1 MLRRISGKLDEGR
14 RVERRDDAL
23 LAKLGYKS
31 EFRRDF
37 SLLETIGFSFSI
49 MAVCASVSSAFSFP
63 LVTAGHLGMT
73 FGWLI
78 PSLFVICIA
87 LSLAELTSAMPTSA
101 GLYYFSAKLAPPGY
115 APLISWMTGWANVTG
130 QISLI
135 CSIEFVCAQ
144 LITTAVQVGTDGK
157 VNLGP
162 GPTFGILLAL
172 LASHSVV
179 CPLNSRFL
187 GRLSLVTGFISVA
200 TTISTAV
207 ALLVVS
213 GPRRTSARDAFTLM
227 ENNSGWE
234 DNGWAFMLSFTAAM
248 WTLTGYDATAHISEE
263 VSSAACAAPVAIL
276 SGVLATETLGFFL
289 LIAASFASPNITR
302 IVNTNLT
309 LPMAQ
314 VYLDTLGKKGM
325 LAVWSMCIFVQW
337 VNGVTQGVDASRVT
351 FALARDNGLPGSRWW
366 KQIHPRTKT
375 PVYAVWLVMTL
386 SAVIGVLV
394 WSDTA
399 FSSLAGATVVGLY
412 SSYAIPI
419 FLRITWG
426 HKNFK
431 PGPFNLGRWS
441 RLIGAI
447 AVSWSFFVGIVLLF
461 PINPHIQS
469 SNDMNYALVIVL
481 GVFML
486 SALSWILSARKWF
499 QGPMPNLSEEEIAKA
514 TSALVEGDT
523 ESPGLAEK
531 VTTSVDVSSADRSSS
546 EKE

>member
-1 MLRRISGKLDEGR
+1 MLDEAAE
-14 RVERRDDAL
+14 RVDDSRARKRDDAL

-37 SLLETIGFSFSI
+37 SLLETICFSFSI
-49 MAVCASVSSAFSFP
+49 MAVCASVSSSFSFP
-63 LVTAGHLGMT
+63 LATAGHLGMT
-73 FGWLI
+73 FGWLV
-78 PSLFVICIA
+78 PSLFVISIA
-87 LSLAELTSAMPTSA
+87 LSLGELTSAMPTSA

-115 APLISWMTGWANVTG
+115 APLVSWITGWANITG

-144 LITTAVQVGTDGK
+144 LITTAIQVGSDGRI
-157 VNLGP
+157 NLGP

-172 LASHSVV
+172 LLSHAIV
-179 CPLNSRFL
+179 CPSNSRFL
-187 GRLSLVTGFISVA
+187 GRLSLVTGVISVA
-200 TTISTAV
+200 TTISTAI

-213 GPRRTSARDAFTLM
+213 GSNRVSAKDAFTLM
-227 ENNSGWE
+227 ENHSGWK
-234 DNGWAFMLSFTAAM
+234 NQGWAFMLSFTAAM

-263 VSSAACAAPVAIL
+263 VSSAARTAPIAIL
-276 SGVLATETLGFFL
+276 TGVLVTETLGFLL
-289 LIAASFASPNITR
+289 LIGASFASADIDH
-302 IVNTNLT
+302 VFNTNLT

-325 LAVWSMCIFVQW
+325 LAVWSLCIIVQW

-375 PVYAVWLVMTL
+375 PVNAVFLVMGL

-412 SSYAIPI
+412 TSYAIPI

-426 HKNFK
+426 HKTFK

-447 AVSWSFFVGIVLLF
+447 AVSWSFFAGLVLLF
-461 PINPHIQS
+461 PLSPHIQS
-469 SNDMNYALVIVL
+469 PDDMNYAFVIVL
-481 GVFML
+481 GVFLL
-486 SALSWILSARKWF
+486 SGISWVISARKWF
-499 QGPMPNLSEEEIAKA
+499 QGPIPNISADEIAKA
-514 TSALVEGDT
+514 TSTLVGDDH
-523 ESPGLAEK
+523 ESPVLDEK
-531 VTTSVDVSSADRSSS
+531 VDTSSFDRSSN
-546 EKE
+546 EKTT